1 MKTYLHET
9 KNYFDTTES
18 ELKAQYDNQKKSFTH
33 CIDEKATELSNALGT

>member
-33 CIDEKATELSNALGT
+33 CIDEKATELSNALRT

>member
-18 ELKAQYDNQKKSFTH
+18 ELKAQYDNHKKSFIH
-33 CIDEKATELSNALGT
+33 CIDGKATELSNAFGT